1 MSRGAAWYEVGMWDA
16 DGKAEGNLGEV
27 EEEKQGVQQEVVFLG
42 AEGQPP
48 GRLAGKPG
56 SQLWA
61 ERQWAPVEAAWER
74 AGAGEQGLG
83 RRERGGRFGEGW
95 WGKGLSSEI

>member
-1 MSRGAAWYEVGMWDA
+1 MWDA

-27 EEEKQGVQQEVVFLG
+27 EEEKQGVQQEAVFLG
-42 AEGQPP
+42 AEGQPT

-61 ERQWAPVEAAWER
+61 ERQWAPVEAAWE
-74 AGAGEQGLG
+74 GQGPEN
-83 RRERGGRFGEGW
+83 RDWEGGREVGDL
-95 WGKGLSSEI
+95 GKGGGGRG